1 MREGEM
7 HAHVAVAVHRG
18 RARVEDGVVRARVGV
33 NGRAGRVRVA
43 VRGVRWARVRG
54 RVGAAC

>member
-1 MREGEM
+1 M
-7 HAHVAVAVHRG
+7 HAHVAGAVHRG
-18 RARVEDGVVRARVGV
+18 RARVEDGIVRARVGV

-43 VRGVRWARVRG
+43 VRGVKWARVRG